1 MPESL
6 IFSGL
11 EPCLAVTLACV
22 PVLRPLLGRVKE
34 SMKSGGSGGV
44 GGSSGLSS
52 GKLGS
57 GKFMN
62 PKGNNPFE
70 ELHDDSS
77 QYQLRPVGPKHVAG
91 ARAAQRSSW
100 SGHSSDP
107 ELQGPVGAGTQ
118 GGNIVVRQEWGVTAG
133 TK

>member
-6 IFSGL
+6 VFSGL

-34 SMKSGGSGGV
+34 SMMSGNSGGI
-44 GGSSGLSS
+44 GGSSGLSTA
-52 GKLGS
+52 KLSS

-70 ELHDDSS
+70 QLNDDSS
-77 QYQLRPVGPKHVAG
+77 QYQLRPVGSKHVG
-91 ARAAQRSSW
+91 EARAAQGSSW

-107 ELQGPVGAGTQ
+107 ELQGQVGAGNQ
-118 GGNIVVRQEWGVTAG
+118 GGDIVVRQE
-133 TK
+133 